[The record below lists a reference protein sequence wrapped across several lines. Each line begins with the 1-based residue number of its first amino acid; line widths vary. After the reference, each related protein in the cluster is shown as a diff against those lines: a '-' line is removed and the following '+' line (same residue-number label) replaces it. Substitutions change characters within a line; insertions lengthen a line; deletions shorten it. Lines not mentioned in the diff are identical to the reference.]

1 MLEEKAMVK
10 LLAKEMKK
18 KHFRLILKRKKKKTP
33 GQPKSTS
40 IAQHCPRATSW

>member
-18 KHFRLILKRKKKKTP
+18 NHFRLILKRKKKHQVNQKALP
-33 GQPKSTS
+33 
-40 IAQHCPRATSW
+40 

>member
-18 KHFRLILKRKKKKTP
+18 NHFRLILKRKKKTP

-40 IAQHCPRATSW
+40 IAQHCPRATSG